1 MNIDKYLYEIIDDYK
16 NADSNEE
23 KAEIFEDF
31 CSSLWSSKNKR
42 RTYIKTIRFKVRED
56 LLESEIGQIFN
67 VWSIVEYVGYKSMTK
82 DTDWCS
88 LIRQK
93 INNLYTRYCD
103 KNVILKKDY
112 MDLLRTP
119 NKLYYRWISGEEINC
134 NDLTNVIENSI
145 YKAFELK
152 SVYQKQKID
161 LSWPEYKKVIEEKL
175 KKIFD
180 RCKLI
185 DDYEIENLTNEKLN
199 LTNKYI
205 YDFYNEDNFYIKYIC
220 NSLEGYMLNYQ
231 KKYAGLYIPSSRQKK
246 QYKRCKECGKLISID
261 NKKDFST
268 KYCNECRKKVRK
280 EKRIK
285 YNSDYYNKHIK
296 NKAKFV

>member
-1 MNIDKYLYEIIDDYK
+1 MNINKYLYEIIDDYK

-23 KAEIFEDF
+23 KAEIFEYF

-42 RTYIKTIRFKVRED
+42 RTYIKTIKFKVRED

-67 VWSIVEYVGYKSMTK
+67 AWSIVEYTGYKAMTK

-93 INNLYTRYCD
+93 INNLYTRYFD
-103 KNVILKKDY
+103 KEVILRKDY
-112 MDLLRTP
+112 MNLLKTP
-119 NKLYYRWISGEEINC
+119 YNLYYRWIKGVEMNASELI
-134 NDLTNVIENSI
+134 TTIEDSI
-145 YKAFELK
+145 YKATELK
-152 SVYQKQKID
+152 LVYQKQKMN
-161 LSWPEYKKVIEEKL
+161 LSWVEYKKVIEEKL
-175 KKIFD
+175 IKIFD
-180 RCKLI
+180 NCKSI
-185 DDYEIENLTNEKLN
+185 EEYEIDN

-205 YDFYNEDNFYIKYIC
+205 YEFASEDNSYIKYIC
-220 NSLEGYMLNYQ
+220 DSLEGYMLNYQ
-231 KKYAGLYIPSSRQKK
+231 KEDAGLYIPSSRQKK